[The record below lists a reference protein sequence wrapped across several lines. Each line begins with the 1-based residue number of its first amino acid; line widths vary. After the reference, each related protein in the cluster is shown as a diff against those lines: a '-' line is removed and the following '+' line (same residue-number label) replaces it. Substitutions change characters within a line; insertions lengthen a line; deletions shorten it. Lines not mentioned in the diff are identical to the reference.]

1 MAFPGLPETS
11 KVQIF
16 ASIVHYLRTNNVNV
30 YVSKIFPSGLIFVGG
45 RGYERGAYIQN
56 VNLVSYL
63 GGVLTGICGM

>member
-45 RGYERGAYIQN
+45 RGMNGELIFRMLIWFH
-56 VNLVSYL
+56 
-63 GGVLTGICGM
+63 I

>member
-16 ASIVHYLRTNNVNV
+16 ASIVHYFRTNNVNV
-30 YVSKIFPSGLIFVGG
+30 YVSKIFPSGRIFVGG
-45 RGYERGAYIQN
+45 RGDERGAYIQN

>member
-45 RGYERGAYIQN
+45 RGAYIQN

>member
-45 RGYERGAYIQN
+45 RGYDRGAYSQN

>member
-1 MAFPGLPETS
+1 MAFLGLPETS

-30 YVSKIFPSGLIFVGG
+30 YVSKIFPSGLIFGG